1 MSSFHHRSPCILRLL
16 SSVLCPLIALG
27 TFSAAALQIVLPSAC
42 GEKAHRIAA
51 KELARYWQEICGERL
66 AIVPAATPGEK
77 AIRFAALDK
86 AATSAAAPAAD
97 GYDAYRMK
105 SDEKGLELAAV
116 NGRSAL
122 YAVYDFLERRGG
134 CRWFWDGDV
143 VPKGAAPDI
152 AGLDVDE
159 RSSFEFRGLR
169 YFAHRGLTR
178 FQAEH
183 WGL

>member
-1 MSSFHHRSPCILRLL
+1 MRSKTI
-16 SSVLCPLIALG
+16 VLAL
-27 TFSAAALQIVLPSAC
+27 FASLFFVEKIQALQIVLPPAC

-51 KELARYWQEICGERL
+51 RELARYWQEICGERL
-66 AIVPAATPGEK
+66 EIASAATPGEK
-77 AIRFAALDK
+77 AIRFAKLPPTK
-86 AATSAAAPAAD
+86 D
-97 GYDAYRMK
+97 GYDTYRMK
-105 SDEKGLELAAV
+105 SDAKGLALAAV

-152 AGLDVDE
+152 TGLDVLE
-159 RSSFEFRGLR
+159 HSSFEFRGLR

-183 WGL
+183 WGLEDWKKEILGNIHI